1 MEGDIHSGLAWLRD
15 AVIYLGAVVIV
26 APICLRM
33 RISPILG
40 YLLAGVL
47 IGPHALGLIHEVDDA
62 AELAE
67 LGIVL
72 LMFTIGLEISFQ
84 RLRRMA
90 KQVFGVGMAQ
100 VLLTSAG
107 FYLAARAMGLSNE
120 ASLLVGGA
128 LSLSSTAFVVRL
140 LAERGALQSQQGR
153 LVFSTLLFQDL
164 AVAPMLAA
172 APLIAVADE
181 AEMPGAGEILLA
193 LGWALVA
200 VVGIIGFGRYAMRP
214 LLKMI
219 DGLNNREVFAA
230 ASLLIVLATAW
241 AGASA
246 GLSMALGA
254 FLAGMVLA
262 GSGYRHKVEVEVVPA
277 RGLLLGLFFMSIGAL
292 IDISAL
298 SEYWL
303 SAIIVTM
310 AIIVFK
316 TIITAIIA
324 RIAGFSWPMALHVG
338 LLLAQAGEF
347 AFALT
352 SIVFVGGLL
361 AEGEAQV
368 LFLATAMS
376 LVLTPGLAAIGAR
389 VDRKLESRGLPGFAE
404 LEAATAKSESH
415 VAIFGYGRAGQTLAR
430 VLEASNEPYIA
441 IDNTPA
447 RVAAAAAA
455 GHPVFY
461 ADAGRDKTLD
471 MMGLDSVR
479 LAIVAMGE
487 AHSGADLVMALKRR
501 RPDLPIYARA
511 RGQEA
516 QALLRN
522 AGADVVVREVAESSL
537 HMGGAILRG
546 LGRERED
553 VAATIDAFRED
564 EYRALSA
571 FLDSSGARLGERPKE
586 TPTTGP
592 EAEPKPKAASNKAV

>member
-47 IGPHALGLIHEVDDA
+47 IGPHALGLIHEVGAA

-107 FYLAARAMGLSNE
+107 FYLAARSMGLSNE

-140 LAERGALQSQQGR
+140 LAERGALQSRQGR

-181 AEMPGAGEILLA
+181 AEMPGAIEILLA

-262 GSGYRHKVEVEVVPA
+262 GSGFRHKVESEVVPA

-303 SAIIVTM
+303 SAIVVTV

-316 TIITAIIA
+316 TIVTAVLA
-324 RIAGFSWPMALHVG
+324 RIAGFSWPMAIHVG

-389 VDRKLESRGLPGFAE
+389 VDRKLESRGLPGFPE
-404 LEAATAKSESH
+404 LSAASAKSESH

-430 VLEASNEPYIA
+430 VLEASNESYIA

-471 MMGLDSVR
+471 MMGLESVR
-479 LAIVAMGE
+479 LAIVAMGD

-516 QALLRN
+516 QSLLRN
-522 AGADVVVREVAESSL
+522 AAADVVVREVAESSL

-586 TPTTGP
+586 TPTP
-592 EAEPKPKAASNKAV
+592 SPDAEPNPETVTNKAV